1 MENNIPFDR
10 NPEMLPS
17 TSEERDMSYK
27 DFTVLWAGMAINMG
41 VFTIG
46 AQLYPG
52 LSPLA
57 IMLGLMVAYLFV
69 TTLLILTGDIGIVYG
84 LPFIVY
90 IRACFGYKGVNFPA
104 VFRML
109 VCIFWFGFQTWI
121 GAAALNMILGILIGY
136 SNLTLILI
144 IFGALQIWNAAFG
157 VKAMANFD
165 WIAVPVLAI
174 LIGSVTFWLMKENN
188 ATFYD
193 IFAMSGDGSGSFII
207 GVVAM
212 IGSWIAM
219 GMNSP
224 DITRKLRHSSDLTK
238 KGFFARNRKAI
249 AAQLIGF
256 VILSAVQLFVGLIG
270 GIFTGEWDPV
280 QIIAGSISS
289 PFILILGMVG
299 LAFAQWSTNT
309 GTNLMPAAYT
319 IMQIFPKINWAKA
332 TVIAGFLGLVTMP
345 WLLANN
351 LVWFNVVSSG
361 LMGPVIGIMIADY
374 HLLRK
379 RKLNIEEFYKT
390 DGTGAFKYKNNYNVR
405 GFIAYGISFFISLAF
420 GEYSFFVGFLLS
432 ILLYYILMKKVVK
445 VVDKPTYTLN
455 NKLVG

>member
-1 MENNIPFDR
+1 MENNIPYDKH
-10 NPEMLPS
+10 PEMLPS
-17 TSEERDMSYK
+17 TSKERDMTYK

-41 VFTIG
+41 VFTVG
-46 AQLYPG
+46 SQLYPG
-52 LSPLA
+52 LSPMA

-121 GAAALNMILGILIGY
+121 GASALNMILGTLMGY
-136 SNLTLILI
+136 SNLTVLLI
-144 IFGALQIWNAAFG
+144 IFGGLQILNACFG
-157 VKAMANFD
+157 VKAMAKFD

-174 LIGSVTFWLMKENN
+174 LIGSMTFWLMKENN

-193 IFAMSGDGSGSFII
+193 VLVMPGDRSGSFII

-224 DITRKLRHSSDLTK
+224 DITRRLRHSSDPAK
-238 KGFFARNRKAI
+238 KGFISRNKKAI
-249 AAQLIGF
+249 VAQLTGF
-256 VILSAVQLFVGLIG
+256 VILSAAQLFVGLIG

-280 QIIAGSISS
+280 MIIAESISS

-299 LAFAQWSTNT
+299 LVFAQWSTNT
-309 GTNLMPAAYT
+309 ATNLMPAAYT
-319 IMQIFPKINWAKA
+319 IMQIFPKINWVVA
-332 TVIAGFLGLVTMP
+332 TIIAGILGLVTMP
-345 WLLANN
+345 WLLADN
-351 LVWFNVVSSG
+351 LVWFNVISSG
-361 LMGPVIGIMIADY
+361 LMGPIIGIMIADY

-390 DGTGAFKYKNNYNVR
+390 DGTGAFRYKNNYNIR
-405 GFIAYGISFFISLAF
+405 GFIAYGLSFLGGLAF

-432 ILLYYILMKKVVK
+432 IFFYYLLMKKEVK
-445 VVDKPTYTLN
+445 VIDNPIYTL
-455 NKLVG
+455 KDKVV